1 MSSKFLSKSS
11 SSHNASENLSAELDS
26 YNNFLQQFL
35 NSASTNSS
43 NSNNQEDTPQQY
55 LKISS
60 GNNSYIQNSEY
71 ETITTSVPESLA
83 KKIIAEA
90 QAAGAIS
97 RTTKFW
103 YETFFYSW
111 GFLM

>member
-1 MSSKFLSKSS
+1 LKLEPSNNLSS
-11 SSHNASENLSAELDS
+11 SNIKYLNSASSYNPLESSSYEHES

-35 NSASTNSS
+35 NLPSENEGAS
-43 NSNNQEDTPQQY
+43 QY
-55 LKISS
+55 LKVSS
-60 GNNSYIQNSEY
+60 GNNSYNQNSEY

-97 RTTKFW
+97 RSTQF
-103 YETFFYSW
+103 
-111 GFLM
+111 